1 MGNKLVKIVKFC
13 SMPSRYLLFSPEG
26 EQLEI
31 ARTDAKG
38 VLCGCTFVQEPRN
51 KLQRAAA

>member
-1 MGNKLVKIVKFC
+1 MGNKLVKIVKLW
-13 SMPSRYLLFSPEG
+13 SMPSRYLLFSTEG

-31 ARTDAKG
+31 ARTELSEFCA
-38 VLCGCTFVQEPRN
+38 VVQKSRN